1 MFAKEIVGHESSA
14 ISRQYTHLT
23 TDDLRSAMQRLP
35 DVTNSRNWRD
45 GARMEKVTPYELA
58 TLASRI
64 DPERRMKD
72 PSGALK
78 AAVDLLRSAKDV
90 LRLAAEEDRRNEQE
104 EEEEAKYYES
114 KCVGWGK
121 GIKEITGEQ
130 RRDRATSKFTEF
142 VKHES
147 PGDLGGYKR
156 DGFTLIEIHQL
167 GIEFAE
173 WKKQPKRK
181 QGRRRSEHDGRLRT
195 ELVGLVPTKPR
206 KRA

>member
-1 MFAKEIVGHESSA
+1 
-14 ISRQYTHLT
+14 
-23 TDDLRSAMQRLP
+23 
-35 DVTNSRNWRD
+35 
-45 GARMEKVTPYELA
+45 MEKVTPYELA

-64 DPERRMKD
+64 DPERCMKD
-72 PSGALK
+72 LSGALT
-78 AAVDLLRSAKDV
+78 AAVELLRSAKDV
-90 LRLAAEEDRRNEQE
+90 LRRAAEEDRRNEQE
-104 EEEEAKYYES
+104 QQEFDEQHET
-114 KCVGWGK
+114 KCVGWAK

-147 PGDLGGYKR
+147 PGNLGAYKR
-156 DGFTLIEIHQL
+156 DGFTPIEIHELQD
-167 GIEFAE
+167 EFVE

>member
-1 MFAKEIVGHESSA
+1 
-14 ISRQYTHLT
+14 
-23 TDDLRSAMQRLP
+23 
-35 DVTNSRNWRD
+35 
-45 GARMEKVTPYELA
+45 MEKVTAYELA

-64 DPERRMKD
+64 DPERCMKD

-78 AAVDLLRSAKDV
+78 VAVDLLRSAKYV
-90 LRLAAEEDRRNEQE
+90 LWCAEEEDRRNEQE
-104 EEEEAKYYES
+104 GQEEEKYYES
-114 KCVGWGK
+114 KCVDWAK

-142 VKHES
+142 VKYES

-156 DGFTLIEIHQL
+156 DGFTPIEIHLLQ
-167 GIEFAE
+167 GEFVE
-173 WKKQPKRK
+173 WKKKPKRK